1 MESVCF
7 TGTCWDMPRA
17 ELTQKASKKFEV
29 RNSVTKDLDIL
40 VCENKN
46 SGSSKLEKAKKNG
59 TRVITYNEFF
69 DMLDD
74 IKDDGVF
81 YIRNGVLEKCM
92 DHKIENVVIPS
103 GVTEI
108 ESSAFLFCFHLKSVE
123 IPEGVKEIC
132 WGEFHNFSELE
143 SVTIHEGT
151 QVIKV
156 KAFEKNPSLKSVSL
170 PSSLSEIQSE
180 AFSSC
185 PALTEITFGGTISQW
200 ENVDGMENLLQY
212 VPAKVVKCSDG
223 EWKKPAVLV
232 RDGVVYSFV
241 EKSAT
246 SVVIED
252 GVTEI
257 AEEVFADCTALTSIE
272 IPATVTKIGK
282 FAFDGC
288 VNVQKIVS
296 KSPLFPF
303 SEKTGKLYDA
313 TGKSKKAILSLM
325 AGKEKAK
332 KEKIAQVQNVSASAV
347 LESIMS
353 EHKTNAQVVR
363 DDKNA
368 YLQIPTTD
376 GGIEILLAD
385 SKVSKWMQ
393 NLPALL
399 DLAATGADS
408 IALKKFADENALED
422 SAKKYV
428 TLSKDGSAKW
438 KKKTNPVYLFI
449 PSGVTQIEEKAFYE
463 CDSLKFLVIPESVK
477 NIERDAFCWCSSLE
491 NVVFPDGLEEIGKGA
506 FYNCKSLTKVVIPP
520 SVKKIGGSAFSGDSI
535 GKYNSIKDVTISN
548 GVEIIGEG
556 AFSSC
561 HLLESLTIPGSVQ
574 NISYGAF
581 SGCLELKTLEI
592 EKGVGKIGEKAFEDC
607 KTLSEITYTGTV
619 DEWNK
624 IEKGRKWNCK
634 VPAQFVKCSDGEV
647 SIVPKIEVI
656 KTDTYT
662 LGIYNNG
669 VERCKCTD
677 ETDELVIPDGITI
690 IEHGAFYECTG
701 IKSIVFPS
709 SLTKIERY
717 AFANCT
723 ALKSIELPSSLS
735 IIDSEEFS
743 GCTALESIVIPEGV
757 KIINAAAFEDCTAL
771 KSVVLPA
778 SLTGIT
784 NRVFNHCSSLCD
796 ITFKGTME
804 QWKAVSKYFWGNED
818 MIAKVVHCADGD
830 VEIEVY

>member
-1 MESVCF
+1 
-7 TGTCWDMPRA
+7 MPRA
-17 ELTQKASKKFEV
+17 ELIQKASKKFEV

-81 YIRNGVLEKCM
+81 YIRNGVLKKCM
-92 DHKIENVVIPS
+92 DDNIENVVIPF

-108 ESSAFLFCFHLKSVE
+108 DSSAFLFCFHLKSVE
-123 IPEGVKEIC
+123 IPEGVKEIG
-132 WGEFHNFSELE
+132 WAFDNFSELE
-143 SVTIHEGT
+143 SVIIHEGA
-151 QVIKV
+151 QIIKL
-156 KAFEKNPSLKSVSL
+156 KAFENNPSLKSVSL
-170 PSSLSEIQSE
+170 PSSLIEIQSE
-180 AFSSC
+180 AFSNC

-200 ENVDGMENLLQY
+200 ENVDGLENLLQY
-212 VPAKVVKCSDG
+212 VPAKSVKCSDG
-223 EWKKPAVLV
+223 EWQKPLV
-232 RDGVVYSFV
+232 FV
-241 EKSAT
+241 
-246 SVVIED
+246 ED
-252 GVTEI
+252 GVAVKCLDKKTTSIKLDEGVTAISENAFKECASVLSIELPSTLTEI
-257 AEEVFADCTALTSIE
+257 R
-272 IPATVTKIGK
+272 KG
-282 FAFDGC
+282 AFDDC
-288 VNVQKIVS
+288 KAVEKIVS
-296 KSPLFPF
+296 HSPLFTF
-303 SEKTGKLYDA
+303 DEKTKKLYDM
-313 TGKSKKAILSLM
+313 TGKTKKVVLSLQ
-325 AGKEKAK
+325 AGKEEAK
-332 KEKIAQVQNVSASAV
+332 KEKIAQVQNVSASSV

-353 EHKTNAQVVR
+353 EHKTNAEVVR

-368 YLQIPTTD
+368 FLRIKTED
-376 GGIEILLAD
+376 GGFEIVFAD
-385 SKVSKWMQ
+385 SKVSKWMP
-393 NLPALL
+393 NLPAFL
-399 DLAATGADS
+399 DFVATGADS
-408 IALKKFADENALED
+408 IAIRKFAIERGLED
-422 SAKKYV
+422 SSKKFISI
-428 TLSKDGSAKW
+428 SKDGCVAW
-438 KKKTNPVYLFI
+438 KKKTKPVYLFI
-449 PSGVTQIEEKAFYE
+449 PEGVTQIEEKAFYE

-477 NIERDAFCWCSSLE
+477 KIERDAFDWCSSLE
-491 NVVFPDGLEEIGKGA
+491 NVVFPDGLEEIGNGA
-506 FYNCKSLTKVVIPP
+506 FYDCNSLTKVVIPP
-520 SVKKIGGSAFSGDSI
+520 SVKKIGDRAFSGNSI

-556 AFSSC
+556 AFSRC
-561 HLLESLTIPGSVQ
+561 FLLESLTIPGSVK

-592 EKGVGKIGEKAFEDC
+592 EKGVGKIEEEAFEDC

-619 DEWNK
+619 AEWNK
-624 IEKGRKWNCK
+624 IEKGRKWNCE

-723 ALKSIELPSSLS
+723 ALKSIELPSSLT
-735 IIDSEEFS
+735 IIDPEAFIH
-743 GCTALESIVIPEGV
+743 CTALESIEIT
-757 KIINAAAFEDCTAL
+757 NAAAFEDCTAL
-771 KSVVLPA
+771 KSVVFPA
-778 SLTGIT
+778 SLTGT
-784 NRVFNHCSSLCD
+784 GNKVFNHCSSLRD

-830 VEIEVY
+830 AAIEEY

>member
-17 ELTQKASKKFEV
+17 ELIQKASKKFEV

-59 TRVITYNEFF
+59 TRVITYNEFM
-69 DMLDD
+69 DMVDD

-81 YIRNGVLEKCM
+81 YIRNGVLKKCM
-92 DHKIENVVIPS
+92 DNKIENVVIPS

-108 ESSAFLFCFHLKSVE
+108 ESSAFLFCFHLKSIE
-123 IPEGVKEIC
+123 IPEGVKEIG

-143 SVTIHEGT
+143 SVIIHEGT

-170 PSSLSEIQSE
+170 PSSLIEIQSE

-185 PALTEITFGGTISQW
+185 PALSEITFGGTISQW
-200 ENVDGMENLLQY
+200 ENVDGLENLLQY
-212 VPAKVVKCSDG
+212 VPAKSVKCSDG
-223 EWKKPAVLV
+223 EWQKPLV
-232 RDGVVYSFV
+232 FV
-241 EKSAT
+241 
-246 SVVIED
+246 ED
-252 GVTEI
+252 GVAVKCLDKSTTSIKLDEGVTAISENAFKECASVLSIELPSTLTEI
-257 AEEVFADCTALTSIE
+257 R
-272 IPATVTKIGK
+272 KG
-282 FAFDGC
+282 AFDDC
-288 VNVQKIVS
+288 KAVEKIVS
-296 KSPLFPF
+296 HSPLFPF
-303 SEKTGKLYDA
+303 NEKTRKLYDA
-313 TGKSKKAILSLM
+313 TGKTKKVVLSVL
-325 AGKEKAK
+325 AGKEEAK

-353 EHKTNAQVVR
+353 EHKTNAEVIR

-368 YLQIPTTD
+368 FLRIKTED
-376 GGIEILLAD
+376 GGFEIVLAD
-385 SKVSKWMQ
+385 SKVSKWMA
-393 NLPALL
+393 NLPAFL
-399 DLAATGADS
+399 DFVATGADS
-408 IALKKFADENALED
+408 IAIRKFAIERGLED
-422 SAKKYV
+422 SSKKFISI
-428 TLSKDGSAKW
+428 SKDGSVKW
-438 KKKTNPVYLFI
+438 KKKTKPVYLFI
-449 PSGVTQIEEKAFYE
+449 SEGVTQIEEKAFE
-463 CDSLKFLVIPESVK
+463 NCDSLKFLVIPESVK
-477 NIERDAFCWCSSLE
+477 KIERDGFDRCSSLE
-491 NVVFPDGLEEIGKGA
+491 NVVFPDGLEEIGECA

-520 SVKKIGGSAFSGDSI
+520 SVKKIGASAFSGSPCGDN
-535 GKYNSIKDVTISN
+535 NSIKDVTISN

-556 AFSSC
+556 AFASC

-592 EKGVGKIGEKAFEDC
+592 EKGVEKIEEKAFEDC

-619 DEWNK
+619 EEWNK
-624 IEKGRKWNCK
+624 IEKERKWNCE

-690 IEHGAFYECTG
+690 IEHGAFCECTG

-717 AFANCT
+717 AFAHCT
-723 ALKSIELPSSLS
+723 ALKSIELPSSLT
-735 IIDSEEFS
+735 IIDLEAFI

-771 KSVVLPA
+771 KSVVFPA

-784 NRVFNHCSSLCD
+784 NKVFNHCSSLCD

-830 VEIEVY
+830 AEIEEY

>member
-7 TGTCWDMPRA
+7 TGEYYEMTRA
-17 ELTQKASKKFEV
+17 ELTEMAEEKFEV
-29 RNSVTKDLDIL
+29 RKSVTKDLDIL
-40 VCENKN
+40 VCDDPN

-59 TRVITYNEFF
+59 TRVITYNEFM
-69 DMLDD
+69 DMVDD

-81 YIRNGVLEKCM
+81 YIRNGVLKKCR
-92 DHKIENVVIPS
+92 DDNIENVVIPS

-108 ESSAFLFCFHLKSVE
+108 DFSAFLFCFHLKSIE
-123 IPEGVKEIC
+123 IPEGVKEI
-132 WGEFHNFSELE
+132 GREFQGFSELE
-143 SVTIHEGT
+143 SVIIHEGT
-151 QVIKV
+151 QIIKYN
-156 KAFEKNPSLKSVSL
+156 AFEKNPLLKFVQL
-170 PSSLSEIQSE
+170 PSSLSEIQTE
-180 AFSSC
+180 AFLRC
-185 PALTEITFGGTISQW
+185 PSLSKIVFEGTIEQW
-200 ENVDGMENLLQY
+200 KKVKGLENLLQY
-212 VPAKVVKCSDG
+212 VPAKSVKCSDG
-223 EWKKPAVLV
+223 EWERPLV
-232 RDGVVYSFV
+232 FV
-241 EKSAT
+241 
-246 SVVIED
+246 ED
-252 GVTEI
+252 GVAVKCLDKSTTSIKLDEGVTAISENAFKECASVLSIELPSTLTEI
-257 AEEVFADCTALTSIE
+257 R
-272 IPATVTKIGK
+272 KG
-282 FAFDGC
+282 AFDDC
-288 VNVQKIVS
+288 KNVEKIVS
-296 KSPLFPF
+296 HSPLFTF
-303 SEKTGKLYDA
+303 NEKTKKLYDM
-313 TGKSKKAILSLM
+313 TGKTKKIVLTLQ
-325 AGKEKAK
+325 AGKEDAK
-332 KEKIAQVQNVSASAV
+332 KEKIAQVQNVSASSV

-353 EHKTNAQVVR
+353 EHKTNAEVIR

-368 YLQIPTTD
+368 FLRIKTED
-376 GGIEILLAD
+376 GGFEIVLAD

-438 KKKTNPVYLFI
+438 KKKTKPVYLFI
-449 PSGVTQIEEKAFYE
+449 PEGVTQIEEEAFYD

-477 NIERDAFCWCSSLE
+477 KIERDAFYWCSSLE
-491 NVVFPDGLEEIGKGA
+491 NVVFGDGLEEIGEGA
-506 FYNCKSLTKVVIPP
+506 FYNCNSLTKVVIPP
-520 SVKKIGGSAFSGDSI
+520 SVKKIGDRAFSGNSI

-561 HLLESLTIPGSVQ
+561 HSLESLTIPGSVK
-574 NISYGAF
+574 NISCGAF

-592 EKGVGKIGEKAFEDC
+592 EKGVGKIEEKAFEDC

-624 IEKGRKWNCK
+624 IEKERKWNCE

-690 IEHGAFYECTG
+690 IEHGAFCKCTG

-709 SLTKIERY
+709 SLTKIEQY
-717 AFANCT
+717 AFAHCT

-735 IIDSEEFS
+735 IIDLEVFI
-743 GCTALESIVIPEGV
+743 GCTALESILIPEGV

-771 KSVVLPA
+771 KSVVFPA

-784 NRVFNHCSSLCD
+784 NRVFNHCSSLRD

-804 QWKAVSKYFWGNED
+804 QWKAASEYFWGNED

-830 VEIEVY
+830 VEIEEY

>member
-92 DHKIENVVIPS
+92 DDNIENVVIPF

-108 ESSAFLFCFHLKSVE
+108 DSSAFLFCFHLKSVE

-132 WGEFHNFSELE
+132 WGEFHNFRELE

-156 KAFEKNPSLKSVSL
+156 KAFENNPSLKSVSL
-170 PSSLSEIQSE
+170 PSSLIEIQSE
-180 AFSSC
+180 AFSNC

-200 ENVDGMENLLQY
+200 ENVDGLENLLQY

-232 RDGVVYSFV
+232 RDSVVYSFV

-257 AEEVFADCTALTSIE
+257 AEEVFANCTALTSIE

-332 KEKIAQVQNVSASAV
+332 KEKIAQVQNMSASAV
-347 LESIMS
+347 LDSIMS

-368 YLQIPTTD
+368 YLQIATTD

-393 NLPALL
+393 NLPAFL

-438 KKKTNPVYLFI
+438 KKKTKPVYLFI
-449 PSGVTQIEEKAFYE
+449 PEGVTKIGEEAFDY
-463 CDSLKFLVIPESVK
+463 CQ
-477 NIERDAFCWCSSLE
+477 SLE
-491 NVVFPDGLEEIGKGA
+491 NVVFPDGLEEIGEGA
-506 FYNCKSLTKVVIPP
+506 FYNCNSLTKVVIPP
-520 SVKKIGGSAFSGDSI
+520 SVKKIGDRAFSGNSI

-561 HLLESLTIPGSVQ
+561 HSLESLTIPGSVK
-574 NISYGAF
+574 NISCGAF

-592 EKGVGKIGEKAFEDC
+592 EKGVGKIEEKAFEDC

-619 DEWNK
+619 AEWNK
-624 IEKGRKWNCK
+624 IEKGRKWNCE

-690 IEHGAFYECTG
+690 IEHGAFCECTG

-709 SLTKIERY
+709 SLTKIEQY
-717 AFANCT
+717 AFAHCT
-723 ALKSIELPSSLS
+723 ALKSIELPSSLT
-735 IIDSEEFS
+735 IINLEAFI

-778 SLTGIT
+778 SLTGT
-784 NRVFNHCSSLCD
+784 GNQVFNHCSSLCD
-796 ITFKGTME
+796 ITFKGTKA

-830 VEIEVY
+830 AAIEEY

>member
-1 MESVCF
+1 
-7 TGTCWDMPRA
+7 MPRA

-29 RNSVTKDLDIL
+29 RNIVTKDLDIL

-92 DHKIENVVIPS
+92 DDNIENVVIPS

-132 WGEFHNFSELE
+132 WGEFHNFRELE
-143 SVTIHEGT
+143 SVIIHEGT

-156 KAFEKNPSLKSVSL
+156 KAFENNPSLKSVSL
-170 PSSLSEIQSE
+170 PSSLIEIQSE

-241 EKSAT
+241 DKSAT

-353 EHKTNAQVVR
+353 EHKTNAEVIR
-363 DDKNA
+363 DDKNSF
-368 YLQIPTTD
+368 LRIKTED

-399 DLAATGADS
+399 DLAAAGADS

-422 SAKKYV
+422 SAKKYL

-438 KKKTNPVYLFI
+438 KKKTKPVYLFI
-449 PSGVTQIEEKAFYE
+449 PSGVTKIGEEAFDY
-463 CDSLKFLVIPESVK
+463 CQ
-477 NIERDAFCWCSSLE
+477 SLE
-491 NVVFPDGLEEIGKGA
+491 RVVFPDGLEEIGERA

-520 SVKKIGGSAFSGDSI
+520 SVKEIGACAFSGLNVFHGDTSLE
-535 GKYNSIKDVTISN
+535 SLSISN
-548 GVEIIGEG
+548 GVEIIGAGAFSSCFLLESLSIPSSVKIIGAG

-561 HLLESLTIPGSVQ
+561 HSLESLTIPGNVK
-574 NISYGAF
+574 NISCGAF

-592 EKGVGKIGEKAFEDC
+592 EKGVGKIEEKAFEDC

-619 DEWNK
+619 AEWNK
-624 IEKGRKWNCK
+624 IEKGRKWNCE

-690 IEHGAFYECTG
+690 IEHGAFCECTG

-709 SLTKIERY
+709 SLTKIEQY
-717 AFANCT
+717 AFAHCT
-723 ALKSIELPSSLS
+723 ALKSIELPSSLT
-735 IIDSEEFS
+735 IIDLEAFIH
-743 GCTALESIVIPEGV
+743 CTALESIVIPEGV

-778 SLTGIT
+778 SLTGT
-784 NRVFNHCSSLCD
+784 GNKVFNHCSSLCD

-830 VEIEVY
+830 VEIEEY